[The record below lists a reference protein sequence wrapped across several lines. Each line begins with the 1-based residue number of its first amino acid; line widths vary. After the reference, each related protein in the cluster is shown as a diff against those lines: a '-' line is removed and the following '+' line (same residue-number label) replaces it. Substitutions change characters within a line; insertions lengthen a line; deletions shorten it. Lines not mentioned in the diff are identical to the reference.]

1 MNQRKGNKTNHRL
14 YTALKLCIA
23 AGALFFIW
31 DRVFYKENIGE
42 LREQIMLIVRDDYR
56 LSVLLAVL
64 LLMIVNWSL
73 EAFKWKMMLNQLEK
87 VSFLRS
93 LVAVFT
99 GLTVSF
105 FTPNRVGEY
114 AGRVMYLLPGNRV
127 KGILLTVIENMA
139 QLVITLVLG
148 AFALPVFLTIYGG
161 MPWYITLPSA
171 SVCILFALG
180 IVVFFL
186 RTAPAAARLSGLS
199 FLKRFERYIIVAE
212 SATPAKMGSILLLS
226 LARFLVFSGQLYL
239 LLLVFDVQVG
249 FPSAMLMIVLTFFVL
264 TLVPTFAFADLGVRG
279 AAGTFFFAYLTSH
292 LAGVVYATLALW
304 LINLVLPSAAGALLL
319 AVVSPQRK
327 SHELL

>member
-1 MNQRKGNKTNHRL
+1 
-14 YTALKLCIA
+14 
-23 AGALFFIW
+23 
-31 DRVFYKENIGE
+31 
-42 LREQIMLIVRDDYR
+42 MLITRDDTR
-56 LSVLLAVL
+56 LLVLLAVV

-73 EAFKWKMMLNQLEK
+73 EAIKWRMILDQLEK

-93 LVAVFT
+93 LEAVCT

-114 AGRVMYLLPGNRV
+114 AGRVMYLMEGNRI
-127 KGILLTVIENMA
+127 KGMLLTVIENMA

-148 AFALPVFLTIYGG
+148 ALALPVFLTIYGG
-161 MPWYITLPSA
+161 MPWYITLPVA
-171 SVCILFALG
+171 SVCILFAVG

-186 RTAPAAARLSGLS
+186 RTAPAAAWLSGLS
-199 FLKRFERYIIVAE
+199 FLKRFERFIRVAE
-212 SATPAKMGSILLLS
+212 SASPAKMGSILILS
-226 LARFLVFSGQLYL
+226 LFRFLVFSGQLNL
-239 LLLVFDVQVG
+239 LLIVFDVQVE
-249 FPSAMLMIVLTFFVL
+249 FPAAFLMIVLTFFVL

-319 AVVSPQRK
+319 AVVSPRRK
-327 SHELL
+327 EQP